1 MSPAS
6 WQSWPPTKQT
16 VGTRCE
22 AAGLQRVPH
31 IPVTKR
37 GRSTHAPG
45 REPCRPAGQ
54 REWPAGR
61 HQGVTRQALI
71 LDVKEA
77 LVDEFV
83 DAEGA

>member
-31 IPVTKR
+31 IPITKR
-37 GRSTHAPG
+37 GRSTHAPWTRG
-45 REPCRPAGQ
+45 VPPRGPP
-54 REWPAGR
+54 EWAAGR